1 MDGDT
6 VQIETLN
13 ALAEVSRDDWDAC
26 AGHNNPFLSYDFL
39 NALEESRSVCEAE
52 GWVPQ
57 HLIIRAPN
65 GGLAAAAPLYLKGH
79 SQGEYIFDYA
89 WANAYQR
96 AGGRYYPKLL
106 SAVPFTPVTGPRLLV
121 DQSEGQETAK
131 ALQSAL
137 IQGMKE
143 ITRQYKLSSLHVN
156 FPEEGE
162 AHAFETAGF
171 LIRYGHQYHWMN
183 GGAQPDAEPYSSF
196 EDFLAT
202 LSSRK
207 RKNIKKERKK
217 VTEAGLRL
225 ERLTGDDLKPH
236 HWDAFYR
243 FYEDTYDRK
252 WGRPYLTRAF
262 FEIAQETLRDRIL
275 LVLAYEGDHP
285 VAGAINLIGRETLYG
300 RNWGSDGRYPFL
312 HFEACYYQA
321 IDFAIERGLRVVQA
335 GTQGEHKIQRGYLP
349 VRTFS
354 AHHLPDPGFYS
365 AVEHFLKAE
374 RAEMAEIMDYLDT
387 HSPYKREN
395 SQT

>member
-1 MDGDT
+1 MPVDGET

-13 ALAEVSRDDWDAC
+13 ALKEVSRADWDSC
-26 AGHNNPFLSYDFL
+26 AGVENPFLSYDFL

-57 HLIIRAPN
+57 HLIIRAPD

-106 SAVPFTPVTGPRLLV
+106 SAIPFTPVTGPRLLAH
-121 DQSEGQETAK
+121 QNEEKGTAK
-131 ALQSAL
+131 TLHSAL

-143 ITRQYKLSSLHVN
+143 ITRQYTLSSLHIN
-156 FPEEGE
+156 FPTEVE
-162 AHAFETAGF
+162 ARAFEEAGF
-171 LIRYGHQYHWMN
+171 LIRHGHQYHWVN
-183 GGAQPDAEPYSSF
+183 GVPNDPESRYSSF
-196 EDFLAT
+196 DAFLAG

-207 RKNIKKERKK
+207 RKNIKKERRK
-217 VTEAGLRL
+217 VNEAGLRL
-225 ERLTGDDLKPH
+225 ERLTGDDLKPQ

-275 LVLAYEGDHP
+275 LILAYDGETP
-285 VAGAINLIGRETLYG
+285 VAGAINFIGEQTLYG
-300 RNWGSDGRYPFL
+300 RNWGSDGRFPFL

-321 IDFAIERGLRVVQA
+321 IDFAIERGLTTVEA

-354 AHHLPDPGFYS
+354 AHHLPDPGFHT
-365 AVEHFLKAE
+365 AVEHFLKVE
-374 RAEMAEIMDYLDT
+374 RTEMAEIMDYLDE
-387 HSPYKREN
+387 HSPYKRN
-395 SQT
+395 NN